1 MDLYAYEQL
10 IERLD
15 KVQDDLDLIKE
26 KLEINEEDE
35 DLDEVEVEEEV
46 SDKIL

>member
-35 DLDEVEVEEEV
+35 DLDEVKVEEEV